1 MEANFITH
9 AAEFLKK
16 KKRKKHWYTTSGIIA
31 CLVALCT
38 ISALILPAITLEKSN
53 LKVTAALSESVLKS
67 SIDTEISAKAESSR
81 EKTVFVLTADGNNAG
96 LDENQL
102 DFGSDGTAAVEDKNG
117 QEIELHREYG
127 ESGEAHYWFVL
138 ERGQSVRFSLPWI
151 NGTDRYR
158 MEEIAEAIPSS
169 PEEEPVSSEEAS
181 LPEKDGEDESED
193 TPVSETE
200 TASEQTD
207 GLKDEETASS
217 EEASLPEKDNGDEGG
232 DTPVSETETVSEQ
245 TGGLKDEE
253 TASSEEA
260 SLQEKD
266 DRDEGGDAS
275 AYRTETAL
283 EQPGNPEHEG
293 LLTITFGSGAV
304 LDEAKNEK
312 AGKLQLSW
320 KEKPDAVLPD
330 TPAAMNILNQFS
342 MSALDPR
349 AGGTFNVHVDMKS
362 PTNGMP
368 NGTGILDIFRINTG
382 DPNWNNWWYMGYAL
396 RWIPQ
401 SQKYAYC
408 FEVGQSSNS
417 NDIYGNNGT
426 KWANSS
432 LYSALAYTMAH
443 GVQDLQKGAE
453 DSQYS
458 VGGDTYW
465 PLDYTITQLVAH
477 ALIADPELNPLS
489 NSGQHGWEN
498 EIRFSMNEVQV
509 SPDAKYY
516 VKDSSALD
524 YNGQKYKALEIAK
537 KLFADAKAYGK
548 WAKNG
553 YLDKIEFHATPDG
566 DPVENGSNYE
576 AFFTVTPKSITKD
589 GSSMDH
595 SSEFDKSSL
604 KLTLKSGA
612 PAGARIVTVDASKG
626 KYKVVFPKS
635 SLKAGESYTITV
647 VAKGKFNR
655 EKVLNY
661 RSSNPN
667 NQSMGFWESIT
678 EDVSDEV
685 KFQLTTPDS
694 LRLNVKKVWNEWSA
708 TYRPDYVKV
717 ELWRKTAANSK
728 GELVKNSY
736 KTLTGPYWTLPDDDD
751 WRNLPREDA
760 NGNTYT
766 YFVKETSGHSGY
778 QFVSSTETSSSGTIT
793 IENEQKL
800 INLTVKKQWLG
811 PNGTTLPNNDTPDS
825 TIRVELWR
833 KTDAEPGGEL
843 VAGSGKSLTKANGW
857 ALPANDIWE
866 HLPVAD
872 KAGNVYTYYVEET
885 SVLSGFTFVS
895 TTYAEADDVYKKSNH
910 TETIT
915 IKNQS
920 IKGAQFK
927 LRKVDDKNTSKG
939 LKGAQFA
946 LSTDKGGL
954 SDPLLIAA
962 SDANGIVTFG
972 GLESVMTPNR
982 TYYIYELKAPDGYF
996 SSGGY
1001 LGIRLNYNNTITIME
1016 DGYGSY
1022 GGPGGSVSGV
1032 DYQFYV
1038 KNEKIEPQDL
1048 TIQKVKKGSTSTYLK
1063 GAVFE
1068 LRESRYGPAIQTK
1081 TAGSDGKVT
1090 FTDLWPG
1097 IYYVV
1102 ETKAP
1107 DGYKLPEDGY
1117 VKLKLNI
1124 AGSWLVL
1131 DKQYGDL
1138 WITVGVGDGNDY
1150 RMANEVA
1157 EGEFVLRKEDESG
1170 NALNG
1175 VEFKISKKGSSGSFL
1190 LRKYGTVSGGLLKF
1204 SNLEPGTY
1212 RIQETKTVSGYQ
1224 LPDPDGYIQFEV
1236 NDNGKIVNIQNHYG
1250 SLGTVIGYGE
1260 YHFLL
1265 ENEPVQASVSFKKVD
1280 SETGEPLEGA
1290 EFHLRDQLNAIN
1302 PLQTQVSDSD
1312 GVVRFDNLE
1321 PGKSYYIVEK
1331 TPPKGY
1337 ESHNYMT
1344 HYLSVQVSETGKVT
1358 VTPSSSLKPYFN
1370 PQNGTFVWGN
1380 IPKVVEVRLFKVD
1393 ANDTTQKLQGAVFEL
1408 RDAPSGGNVLA
1419 RKATDKDGVIRFEN
1433 ISNGT
1438 YYIVETDAPTGF
1450 GEPPEGYVKLVVAK
1464 GEILECES
1472 RYPAGTVVGIIE
1484 RPALGRV
1491 EFTMK
1496 NGSTDYILP
1505 ETGGHGTTLYT
1516 AAGLLLVFAA
1526 VTALYNKKRKG
1537 EEMQ

>member
-81 EKTVFVLTADGNNAG
+81 EKTVF
-96 LDENQL
+96 
-102 DFGSDGTAAVEDKNG
+102 GSDGTAAVEDKNG

-181 LPEKDGEDESED
+181 LPKKDGEDESED

-217 EEASLPEKDNGDEGG
+217 EEASLPEKD
-232 DTPVSETETVSEQ
+232 
-245 TGGLKDEE
+245 
-253 TASSEEA
+253 
-260 SLQEKD
+260 
-266 DRDEGGDAS
+266 DRDEGGDTS
-275 AYRTETAL
+275 AYRTETVL

-330 TPAAMNILNQFS
+330 TPAAINILNQFS

-604 KLTLKSGA
+604 KL
-612 PAGARIVTVDASKG
+612 
-626 KYKVVFPKS
+626 
-635 SLKAGESYTITV
+635 SLIH
-647 VAKGKFNR
+647 
-655 EKVLNY
+655 
-661 RSSNPN
+661 
-667 NQSMGFWESIT
+667 I
-678 EDVSDEV
+678 
-685 KFQLTTPDS
+685 
-694 LRLNVKKVWNEWSA
+694 
-708 TYRPDYVKV
+708 
-717 ELWRKTAANSK
+717 
-728 GELVKNSY
+728 
-736 KTLTGPYWTLPDDDD
+736 
-751 WRNLPREDA
+751 
-760 NGNTYT
+760 
-766 YFVKETSGHSGY
+766 
-778 QFVSSTETSSSGTIT
+778 
-793 IENEQKL
+793 
-800 INLTVKKQWLG
+800 
-811 PNGTTLPNNDTPDS
+811 
-825 TIRVELWR
+825 
-833 KTDAEPGGEL
+833 
-843 VAGSGKSLTKANGW
+843 
-857 ALPANDIWE
+857 
-866 HLPVAD
+866 
-872 KAGNVYTYYVEET
+872 
-885 SVLSGFTFVS
+885 
-895 TTYAEADDVYKKSNH
+895 
-910 TETIT
+910 
-915 IKNQS
+915 
-920 IKGAQFK
+920 
-927 LRKVDDKNTSKG
+927 
-939 LKGAQFA
+939 
-946 LSTDKGGL
+946 
-954 SDPLLIAA
+954 
-962 SDANGIVTFG
+962 
-972 GLESVMTPNR
+972 
-982 TYYIYELKAPDGYF
+982 
-996 SSGGY
+996 
-1001 LGIRLNYNNTITIME
+1001 
-1016 DGYGSY
+1016 
-1022 GGPGGSVSGV
+1022 
-1032 DYQFYV
+1032 
-1038 KNEKIEPQDL
+1038 
-1048 TIQKVKKGSTSTYLK
+1048 
-1063 GAVFE
+1063 
-1068 LRESRYGPAIQTK
+1068 
-1081 TAGSDGKVT
+1081 
-1090 FTDLWPG
+1090 
-1097 IYYVV
+1097 
-1102 ETKAP
+1102 
-1107 DGYKLPEDGY
+1107 
-1117 VKLKLNI
+1117 
-1124 AGSWLVL
+1124 
-1131 DKQYGDL
+1131 
-1138 WITVGVGDGNDY
+1138 
-1150 RMANEVA
+1150 
-1157 EGEFVLRKEDESG
+1157 
-1170 NALNG
+1170 
-1175 VEFKISKKGSSGSFL
+1175 
-1190 LRKYGTVSGGLLKF
+1190 
-1204 SNLEPGTY
+1204 
-1212 RIQETKTVSGYQ
+1212 
-1224 LPDPDGYIQFEV
+1224 
-1236 NDNGKIVNIQNHYG
+1236 
-1250 SLGTVIGYGE
+1250 
-1260 YHFLL
+1260 
-1265 ENEPVQASVSFKKVD
+1265 
-1280 SETGEPLEGA
+1280 
-1290 EFHLRDQLNAIN
+1290 
-1302 PLQTQVSDSD
+1302 
-1312 GVVRFDNLE
+1312 
-1321 PGKSYYIVEK
+1321 
-1331 TPPKGY
+1331 
-1337 ESHNYMT
+1337 
-1344 HYLSVQVSETGKVT
+1344 
-1358 VTPSSSLKPYFN
+1358 
-1370 PQNGTFVWGN
+1370 
-1380 IPKVVEVRLFKVD
+1380 
-1393 ANDTTQKLQGAVFEL
+1393 
-1408 RDAPSGGNVLA
+1408 
-1419 RKATDKDGVIRFEN
+1419 
-1433 ISNGT
+1433 
-1438 YYIVETDAPTGF
+1438 
-1450 GEPPEGYVKLVVAK
+1450 
-1464 GEILECES
+1464 
-1472 RYPAGTVVGIIE
+1472 
-1484 RPALGRV
+1484 
-1491 EFTMK
+1491 
-1496 NGSTDYILP
+1496 
-1505 ETGGHGTTLYT
+1505 
-1516 AAGLLLVFAA
+1516 
-1526 VTALYNKKRKG
+1526 
-1537 EEMQ
+1537 